1 MVSHPWAVSEPRSSK
16 HLIGVFL
23 GHKGGHPYASP
34 HFLLSNLRELD
45 FTKHRLGYD
54 RERAIVYEF
63 ADKGWRELNPHYGQ
77 PIYSLPPELG
87 DLINLEVLKLRQNGF
102 SELPAESGNL
112 RARKQAIS
120 ATFQTETLPTV
131 RESLAH
137 YDIFA

>member
-1 MVSHPWAVSEPRSSK
+1 MSARLSMSSQIKDGENSTLITVSR
-16 HLIGVFL
+16 
-23 GHKGGHPYASP
+23 Y
-34 HFLLSNLRELD
+34 
-45 FTKHRLGYD
+45 T
-54 RERAIVYEF
+54 
-63 ADKGWRELNPHYGQ
+63 
-77 PIYSLPPELG
+77 ELG